1 MVLHKVTRDTVR
13 GIGYSSFGG
22 SMTTA
27 LEQHAE
33 AITKASNILGWPGPR
48 PAQKEVLE
56 HIFAGKN
63 VIGVLATSMGKSGIF
78 QIPTLAREGL
88 TIVLSPLVALMAD
101 QVARLQ
107 AHGVEAYQIN
117 SHCSTM
123 DRKRAIDAVQN
134 GTAKLLYISP
144 ERLQGVT
151 KDFFGKSTIQM
162 IAVDEAHCISEWGHD
177 FRPAYLRIGRQLK
190 RLGTFQ
196 TVALTATATAQVVD
210 EICDVL
216 DLGDDAVRIIKTP
229 DRPNISYGVA
239 GSKYNLGALVEI
251 GGLPSLVYGST
262 RASVQEAAVALRRAG
277 YKAKHYHAGMKKEER
292 MKVQEEYIS
301 GKLDVISA
309 TCAFGM
315 GIDHPGIRS
324 VIHLEMPTSLE
335 AYMQESGRAGRDG
348 SQSIAI
354 CKATLDTLEVAQGL
368 VSLSWPTPQ
377 AVYAFWDQL
386 QPLFESRPGKWE
398 GEGRIQL
405 TNKEIAD
412 KTGENDRKVGS
423 CLRILHDC
431 GAIRRVPYQD
441 RPVTVTLLSSA
452 DSLKGKRQ
460 RLVIRRLHEHADAN
474 GEVQGSVA
482 FFWNVIGLDR
492 AYATELRARNAIRFN
507 WIERCQMIER
517 LTTGRPNLDEDQ
529 IHRIR
534 RRSLARINY
543 AGGFLMNNVECR
555 RDYLLKY
562 FGDTTGGKATGM
574 CCDRCKARGSR
585 PEGMAD

>member
-1 MVLHKVTRDTVR
+1 
-13 GIGYSSFGG
+13 
-22 SMTTA
+22 MTTA

-48 PAQKEVLE
+48 PLQKEVLE
-56 HIFAGKN
+56 PIFAGKN
-63 VIGVLATSMGKSGIF
+63 VIGVLPTSAGKSGIF

-101 QVARLQ
+101 QVARLRQ
-107 AHGVEAYQIN
+107 HGVEAYQLN

-134 GTAKLLYISP
+134 GTAKLLYVSP

-151 KDFFGKSTIQM
+151 KDFFGKSIIQM
-162 IAVDEAHCISEWGHD
+162 VAVDEAHCISEWGHD

-190 RLGTFQ
+190 RLGAFQ
-196 TVALTATATAQVVD
+196 TIALTATATPQVID
-210 EICDVL
+210 EICEVL

-292 MKVQEEYIS
+292 ARVQEEFIS

-354 CKATLDTLEVAQGL
+354 CKATLDTLGVAEGL
-368 VSLSWPTPQ
+368 VSLAWPTPE
-377 AVYAFWDQL
+377 AVYTFWERI
-386 QPLFESRPGKWE
+386 QPLFRARPGKWE
-398 GEGRIQL
+398 GEGRMQL

-412 KTGENDRKVGS
+412 KLGENDRKVGS

-441 RPVTVTLLSSA
+441 RPVTVKLLSA
-452 DSLKGKRQ
+452 ATTLKGRRQ
-460 RLVIRRLHEHADAN
+460 KLVIRRLQEHADAS

-482 FFWNVIGLDR
+482 FMWNVIGLDR
-492 AYATELRARNAIRFN
+492 SYAVELNARNAIRFN
-507 WIERCQMIER
+507 WVERCQMIER
-517 LTTGRPNLDEDQ
+517 RTEGRPELDEDQ

-543 AGGFLMNNVECR
+543 AKGFLMNKVDCR
-555 RDYLLKY
+555 RKYLLDY
-562 FGDTTGGKATGM
+562 FGDASGGTALGM
-574 CCDRCKARGSR
+574 CCDRCKSRGAR
-585 PEGMAD
+585 PE